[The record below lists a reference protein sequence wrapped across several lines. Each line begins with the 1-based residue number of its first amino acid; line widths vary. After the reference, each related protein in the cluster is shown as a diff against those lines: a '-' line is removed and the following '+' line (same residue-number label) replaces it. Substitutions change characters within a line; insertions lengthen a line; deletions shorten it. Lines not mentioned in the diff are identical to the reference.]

1 MNHRLFH
8 ITLLLLLAGSSI
20 LLPMRLTRAT
30 VPKPY
35 NPVSVGTTYLALG
48 NSLTTGTEADA
59 NNDELPGYPANIYY
73 DLQRKYPNLAYENL
87 GKDGET
93 STSMIN
99 DGQLEQAEAF
109 IANEIANGRRVS
121 PVTLSI
127 GGNDVVSI
135 LLNQMS
141 DAEGEQA
148 LETFKTNLDTI
159 LDRLLTA
166 LTDVYD
172 KPQGNLIIMDYY
184 NPYPGLQHP
193 LTNEPLMD
201 EWAEKFNAAIKEAA
215 AKHNIPVAEV
225 AQAFS
230 GNEADLLFVNQEIYE
245 NPFLLIESSN
255 PSFEQDLD
263 YHPRAAGHQVIA
275 DQFIAVSGYAPL
287 NIDIRGAQTGTVTTP
302 YTFQALGTPESA
314 TPITYTWIPTPTH
327 ELETTEAT
335 YTWDTTGTKTITVTA
350 TSASGSVVTDTH
362 TIEIAAI
369 EPPTSVEIA
378 GPSTGQIDT
387 TYTFTATVAPVDATR
402 PITYTWLP
410 DATSHITHT
419 ARFAW
424 SESGTK
430 TITVTATNAS
440 GTIVTDTHT
449 ITMQT
454 PTTAP
459 TSVQIDGSSTGDIG
473 TTYTFTATVAPD
485 DATQPLTYAWTPTPD
500 GTDANTAS
508 YTWNESGTYTITVVV
523 SNEAGTA
530 TATHIITI
538 QQPDIAPMSVE
549 IAGPSTGI
557 VDATYTF
564 TATVLPDMVTTPIVY
579 VWTPQPSST
588 DTNTATYQWSATD
601 TYTITVAASNE
612 AGTATDTHII
622 TIADQQRNVVFLP
635 LVQR

>member
-1 MNHRLFH
+1 MNRRMFH
-8 ITLLLLLAGSSI
+8 ITLLLLLAGSST
-20 LLPMRLTRAT
+20 LFSVRPTRAT
-30 VPKPY
+30 VPEPY
-35 NPVSVGTTYLALG
+35 NPVGVGTTYLALG

-59 NNDELPGYPANIYY
+59 NNDELPGYPANIYH
-73 DLQRKYPNLAYENL
+73 DLQVKYPNLAYENF

-99 DGQLEQAEAF
+99 AGQLEQAEAF

-135 LLNQMS
+135 LLDENVH
-141 DAEGEQA
+141 GEQA

-172 KPQGNLIIMDYY
+172 APQGNLIIMDYY
-184 NPYPGLQHP
+184 NPYPGLRHP

-215 AKHNIPVAEV
+215 AERNIPVAEV

-255 PSFEQDLD
+255 PTFERDLD

-287 NIDIRGAQTGTVTTP
+287 SIDIRGAETGTVTIP
-302 YTFQALGTPESA
+302 YTFQALDRPESA
-314 TPITYTWIPTPTH
+314 TPITYTWTPTPTH
-327 ELETTEAT
+327 GLETTEAT
-335 YTWDTTGTKTITVTA
+335 YLWDTIGTKTITVTA
-350 TSASGSVVTDTH
+350 TSASGTIVTDTH
-362 TIEIAAI
+362 TIDIAEI

-378 GPSTGQIDT
+378 GPSIGQVDT
-387 TYTFTATVAPVDATR
+387 TYTFTATVVPVDVTL

-410 DATSHITHT
+410 DATSHMTHT
-419 ARFAW
+419 ADYAW
-424 SESGTK
+424 GESGTK

-440 GTIVTDTHT
+440 GTIVTDTHIIT
-449 ITMQT
+449 IEAPM
-454 PTTAP
+454 TAP
-459 TSVQIDGSSTGDIG
+459 TSVQIDGASTGDIG
-473 TTYTFTATVAPD
+473 TPYTFTATVAPD
-485 DATQPLTYAWTPTPD
+485 DATQPLAYVWEPTPD
-500 GTDANTAS
+500 GTGANTAS
-508 YTWNESGTYTITVVV
+508 YTWNESGTYDITVVA
-523 SNEAGTA
+523 SNEAGTV
-530 TATHIITI
+530 TATHTITI
-538 QQPDIAPMSVE
+538 QQPAIAPMSVE
-549 IAGPSTGI
+549 IEGLDTGV

-564 TATVLPDMVTTPIVY
+564 TATVLPDVVTTPLTY
-579 VWTPQPSST
+579 VWMPQPAST
-588 DTNTATYQWSATD
+588 EANTATYQWSATD
-601 TYTITVAASNE
+601 TYTLTVAASNE

-622 TIADQQRNVVFLP
+622 TIEEQQAQRNVVFLP